1 MSLDFYMFIYRCFQP
16 TFTFSL
22 KVVSP
27 DKLTVA
33 SELGISEG
41 AKWGVGVP
49 RCPKGVGCQEKARGI
64 VPLNCTCNFDNSF
77 LHLFLQ
83 VSAQLITHCSIRT
96 VQLYCFFLGVV
107 LSVLTEALLDLLL
120 QIPKSCF
127 RNKCN
132 SFFQCFLRF
141 SSGICGFLQFC

>member
-41 AKWGVGVP
+41 AK
-49 RCPKGVGCQEKARGI
+49 
-64 VPLNCTCNFDNSF
+64 
-77 LHLFLQ
+77 
-83 VSAQLITHCSIRT
+83 
-96 VQLYCFFLGVV
+96 
-107 LSVLTEALLDLLL
+107 
-120 QIPKSCF
+120 
-127 RNKCN
+127 
-132 SFFQCFLRF
+132 
-141 SSGICGFLQFC
+141 